1 MNRQPSKGSLWL
13 SFSLFLVALCL
24 LSFITGTVAAVNLLS
39 NPGFE
44 EVADDLPVGWQ
55 IEQKNMH
62 KGSISIGQENAQ
74 AGLHSLELTPNSEN
88 TGTHDLLGIG
98 QAIDA
103 TPYRGES
110 LAVSG
115 WMAAEGDAKANLAV
129 YVMTESIQAIGYLVL
144 QQPDS
149 GGTYRF
155 HEDSIG
161 IPETDSRWII
171 VTCTV
176 DGKSGTASFDELFLG
191 VAERDDV
198 PLERAT
204 LPLEA
209 SITIDAGKSIRSIP
223 ETLFGTNAEWKWDGN
238 GIWDRKQGALQ
249 EEIVELTRAMHIALI
264 RYPGGAMS
272 DYYRWREGIGPVEK
286 RPTRAPLPG
295 EDKSQLV
302 FGTDEALEFAKRVG
316 AHLLVTV
323 NMVTGSAE
331 EAAAWVEYINKEQA
345 AHDESKRVTYWQ
357 LGNENY
363 IQWIP

>member
-1 MNRQPSKGSLWL
+1 
-13 SFSLFLVALCL
+13 
-24 LSFITGTVAAVNLLS
+24 
-39 NPGFE
+39 
-44 EVADDLPVGWQ
+44 
-55 IEQKNMH
+55 
-62 KGSISIGQENAQ
+62 
-74 AGLHSLELTPNSEN
+74 
-88 TGTHDLLGIG
+88 
-98 QAIDA
+98 
-103 TPYRGES
+103 
-110 LAVSG
+110 
-115 WMAAEGDAKANLAV
+115 
-129 YVMTESIQAIGYLVL
+129 MTESIQAMGYLVL

-149 GGTYRF
+149 AGAYRF

-191 VAERDDV
+191 IANRDDV
-198 PLERAT
+198 PLERAI

-209 SITIDAGKSIRSIP
+209 SITIDAGKCIRSIP
-223 ETLFGTNAEWKWDGN
+223 NTLFGTNAEWKWDGN
-238 GIWDRKQGALQ
+238 GIWDRKQGELQ
-249 EEIVELTRAMHIALI
+249 EEIVELTRAMHVTLI
-264 RYPGGAMS
+264 RYPGGTMS
-272 DYYRWREGIGPVEK
+272 DYYRWREGIGPVQK
-286 RPTRAPLPG
+286 RPSRAPLPG

-323 NMVTGSAE
+323 NMITGSAE
-331 EAAAWVEYINKEQA
+331 EAAAWVRYINKEQA